1 MSLIEDFLSYIKDIR
16 RYSVRTRTI
25 YSDVLDG
32 FAEFCGA
39 GSDEALLESLRPQ
52 IIRSYEVHLMED
64 GGDSPRT
71 VRLHLSV
78 LSGFC
83 RYLMKEKRLTA
94 NPVRDV
100 AKPKME
106 KRLPEFYRE
115 ESMNEYFADTDPD
128 ASEENL
134 TLVTGRDK
142 ASEAAYSRRL
152 ERLIVSMLYGTGMR
166 RAELIGLRIGD
177 VDFSRRTMTVR
188 GKGDKVREIPL
199 VSSLCREISLYLQS
213 VETMV
218 GRVRSADESLA
229 VTGKGLKLYPVF
241 VDRAVKRAL
250 GRIGS
255 ITGRKSPHV
264 LRHSLATELLD
275 EGADLNS
282 IKELLG
288 HSSLAA
294 TQVYTHNT
302 IEKLKKVYVNAH
314 PRAKS
319 GGKMEIRVKSLKFD
333 ADQKLLDYVERKVSK
348 LSRFSDSLDGIEVT
362 LSLLKEPDN
371 KNVRIQ
377 TRAYGQDL
385 VIERNSTSFEDAVSA
400 AVDLMKEKIV
410 RTKEKKFEA

>member
-1 MSLIEDFLSYIKDIR
+1 MTLIEEYISYIGNIR
-16 RYSVRTRTI
+16 RYSARTQTI
-25 YSDVLDG
+25 YSDALED

-39 GSDEALLESLRPQ
+39 GSDDALLDALDRQ
-52 IIRSYEVHLMED
+52 VIRSYEVFLMD
-64 GGDSPRT
+64 AKGDSPRT
-71 VRLHLSV
+71 VNLHLSA

-83 RYLMKEKRLTA
+83 RYLIKQKRLTS
-94 NPVRDV
+94 NPVRTV
-100 AKPKME
+100 TKPKSE
-106 KRLPEFYRE
+106 KRLPVFYRE
-115 ESMNEYFADTDPD
+115 ESMKDYFAGTDCD

-134 TLVTGRDK
+134 TLITGTDK

-152 ERLIVSMLYGTGMR
+152 ERLIVSMLYCTGMR

-199 VSSLCREISLYLQS
+199 VPSLCKEISLYLQS

-218 GRVRSADESLA
+218 GRERSASEPLA

-241 VDRAVKRAL
+241 IDRAIKRAL

-319 GGKMEIRVKSLKFD
+319 GGKNGD
-333 ADQKLLDYVERKVSK
+333 
-348 LSRFSDSLDGIEVT
+348 
-362 LSLLKEPDN
+362 
-371 KNVRIQ
+371 
-377 TRAYGQDL
+377 
-385 VIERNSTSFEDAVSA
+385 
-400 AVDLMKEKIV
+400 
-410 RTKEKKFEA
+410 